1 MNQGFET
8 SFGHEFAWEGDH
20 KSFVPKGVNVG
31 GYCSEPA
38 DKVVSHSIER
48 RVRFAARGGR
58 NGGGV
63 GGRDRH
69 HPIIIFK

>member
-1 MNQGFET
+1 
-8 SFGHEFAWEGDH
+8 
-20 KSFVPKGVNVG
+20 VNVG